1 MRAHSALAA
10 LRLAGRGFD
19 VVFPPCC
26 VLCANTLEPGAVPV
40 CATCWHRLPRILPP
54 RCDRCGATRLTP
66 AESGGCAACA
76 RSALGRLRAAAAF
89 RLEAGAARVVRE
101 LKYRGWAALAGGMG
115 AAMKEP
121 ALRLLG
127 GATLQPAQ
135 TTLVPVPVTGARLR
149 ERGFN
154 QAQLL
159 AEPLGATLGQ
169 PVLDILER
177 LPGRRRQAGLGQRER
192 KVNVSG
198 RVRAS
203 AGPEAGRPRAA
214 LLVDDV
220 VTTGATAAV
229 CARALAE
236 AGWRPLGVISFARA
250 WRSLEPR

>member
-1 MRAHSALAA
+1 MAHSTLAA

-19 VVFPPCC
+19 IVFPPCC
-26 VLCANTLEPGAVPV
+26 VLCASTLEPGTVPV

-54 RCDRCGATRLTP
+54 RCDRCGATSLTP

-89 RLEAGAARVVRE
+89 RLEAGAARIVRE

-121 ALRLLG
+121 ALRLMG
-127 GATLQPAQ
+127 GEALQPAH
-135 TTLVPVPVTGARLR
+135 TTLVPVPVTRARLR

-154 QAQLL
+154 QARLL
-159 AEPLGATLGQ
+159 AEPLGAILGH
-169 PVLDILER
+169 PVLDVLER
-177 LPGRRRQAGLGQRER
+177 LPGRRPQARLGRSER
-192 KVNVSG
+192 KVNVRG

-203 AGPEAGRPRAA
+203 AGPEAGRPKTA

-220 VTTGATAAV
+220 VTTGATAAA
-229 CARALAE
+229 CAQALTE
-236 AGWRPLGVISFARA
+236 AGWRPFGIVSFARA

>member
-10 LRLAGRGFD
+10 LRLVGRGFD
-19 VVFPPCC
+19 IVFPPCC
-26 VLCANTLEPGAVPV
+26 VLCASTLEPGAVPV
-40 CATCWHRLPRILPP
+40 CATCWHRLPRILSP
-54 RCDRCGATRLTP
+54 RCDRCGATSLTP

-121 ALRLLG
+121 ALRLMG
-127 GATLQPAQ
+127 GEALQPAQ
-135 TTLVPVPVTGARLR
+135 TTLVPVPVTLARLR

-154 QAQLL
+154 QARLL
-159 AEPLGATLGQ
+159 AEPLGATLGH
-169 PVLDILER
+169 PVLDVLER
-177 LPGRRRQAGLGQRER
+177 LPGRRPQAGLGRSER
-192 KVNVSG
+192 KVNVRG

-203 AGPEAGRPRAA
+203 AGPEAGQPKAI

-220 VTTGATAAV
+220 VTTGATAAA
-229 CARALAE
+229 CARALSE
-236 AGWRPLGVISFARA
+236 AGWRPLGVVSFARA
-250 WRSLEPR
+250 WRSLEP